1 MVLNHPPRGRS
12 KLDRCTTSRASG
24 ADETEKPPATAACL
38 LPTVRLVSPSTLPGG
53 LLGTVTA
60 CGWRAPPRPL
70 GWRRDAQSAGSGD
83 GGVAQGVVGA
93 HIGPAQGGQFAPAR
107 RSDAGGALGGANC
120 SAVL

>member
-1 MVLNHPPRGRS
+1 MVSNQPTRLRS
-12 KLDRCTTSRASG
+12 QLDRCTTSRASG
-24 ADETEKPPATAACL
+24 AEETEQPPATAACL

-83 GGVAQGVVGA
+83 GGVAQLVVVA
-93 HIGPAQGGQFAPAR
+93 HIGPAQGVQFAAAP
-107 RSDAGGALGGANC
+107 RSDAGRER
-120 SAVL
+120 